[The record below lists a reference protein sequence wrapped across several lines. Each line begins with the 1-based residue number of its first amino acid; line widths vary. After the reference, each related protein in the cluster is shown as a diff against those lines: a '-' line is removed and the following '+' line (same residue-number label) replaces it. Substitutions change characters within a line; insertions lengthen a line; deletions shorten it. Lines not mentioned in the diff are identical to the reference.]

1 MTSKKRISL
10 IFRKKET
17 HQFLSF
23 FVSLSS
29 PTHPILHTVVH
40 PYFAAPGLVCERPK
54 SLVVRGASW
63 ASFRRRGW
71 RLLRLRGVVRR
82 GLRMGSVGR
91 PGRRQSEGL
100 GGGRWV
106 WDDWSIYLYIG
117 RTVRV
122 GDGLG
127 GRRGRRLG
135 SCLGRRDRRRGYRCI
150 WIWVWVWGV
159 AWASGVW
166 LGVGVKKKI

>member
-17 HQFLSF
+17 HQFLSI

-40 PYFAAPGLVCERPK
+40 PYFVAPGSFRERPK
-54 SLVVRGASW
+54 SLVVCGSSW

-71 RLLRLRGVVRR
+71 RLLRLVGGARR

-91 PGRRQSEGL
+91 PGRRQSE
-100 GGGRWV
+100 
-106 WDDWSIYLYIG
+106 
-117 RTVRV
+117 
-122 GDGLG
+122 GLG

-150 WIWVWVWGV
+150 WVWVWVWGV

>member
-1 MTSKKRISL
+1 M
-10 IFRKKET
+10 
-17 HQFLSF
+17 F
-23 FVSLSS
+23 FKLYTNVSLSS

-40 PYFAAPGLVCERPK
+40 PYFVAPGSFRERPK
-54 SLVVRGASW
+54 SLVVCGSSW

-71 RLLRLRGVVRR
+71 RLLRLVGGARR

-106 WDDWSIYLYIG
+106 WGDWSIYLYIG